1 MTTTLLENC
10 RIPPPQEVAAEVSLP
25 LTFFDIP
32 LVHFHPIQRF
42 FFYHHPCPRD
52 HLLDTIIPKIKE
64 SLSLTLKHYVPLAGN
79 LLYPIDTESKK
90 PIIRYMPGDSVSLT
104 IVESTKCLEN
114 LIFDFAR
121 DDDQFY
127 DFVPLLPPVKD
138 EIEIWASIQK
148 LGGDKEFF
156 ITQGESLPIF
166 DRSIIIDP
174 QGIDDKYWDLVKE
187 TPLKTA
193 TIPLPTGRVRTTHIL
208 NRNDLTKLRK
218 WLVTKN
224 PGLGQVATFVVLAAY
239 VWTCFV
245 KSGEDVE
252 DDERTKNMAM
262 KVNDYGTQND
272 GMLQML
278 SGFNKEFFDITQAE
292 VCGSSI
298 NPYNV
303 DFGLG
308 LPRKMEVV
316 SIDGEKYSMSLCK
329 SRFYE
334 GGFEVGLSLP
344 KQRMDKFDD
353 IFSDGLSTMT
363 TTLLENCQIPPP
375 PQGVAAEM
383 YLPLTFFDIPWPRLH
398 GYSEKWPR
406 AVSSTPGIRIR
417 VRYAWDTRT
426 VRHLEYP
433 N

>member
-1 MTTTLLENC
+1 MTKTLLENC
-10 RIPPPQEVAAEVSLP
+10 RIPPPQEVVAEVLGDVSSIVG
-25 LTFFDIP
+25 F
-32 LVHFHPIQRF
+32 
-42 FFYHHPCPRD
+42 
-52 HLLDTIIPKIKE
+52 
-64 SLSLTLKHYVPLAGN
+64 
-79 LLYPIDTESKK
+79 
-90 PIIRYMPGDSVSLT
+90 IR
-104 IVESTKCLEN
+104 
-114 LIFDFAR
+114 
-121 DDDQFY
+121 
-127 DFVPLLPPVKD
+127 
-138 EIEIWASIQK
+138 IWASIHK

-193 TIPLPTGRVRTTHIL
+193 TIPLPTGRGTTHIL

-245 KSGEDVE
+245 KSGEEVE
-252 DDERTKNMAM
+252 DDEVSIFTMDLRGRIKNIPSNYFGNCLAYGISKMGSRELVGSEEFVHVVTKLAEDIKNRAM
-262 KVNDYGTQND
+262 KVNDYGTPND

-278 SGFNKEFFDITQAE
+278 S
-292 VCGSSI
+292 
-298 NPYNV
+298 
-303 DFGLG
+303 DFGWG

-353 IFSDGLSTMT
+353 IFSDGLRCRSRSW
-363 TTLLENCQIPPP
+363 LEASCTDLESLSR
-375 PQGVAAEM
+375 GGGGFSGEDDGWVAN
-383 YLPLTFFDIPWPRLH
+383 RS
-398 GYSEKWPR
+398 GC
-406 AVSSTPGIRIR
+406 AVRWCGGAA
-417 VRYAWDTRT
+417 VRRW
-426 VRHLEYP
+426 
-433 N
+433 